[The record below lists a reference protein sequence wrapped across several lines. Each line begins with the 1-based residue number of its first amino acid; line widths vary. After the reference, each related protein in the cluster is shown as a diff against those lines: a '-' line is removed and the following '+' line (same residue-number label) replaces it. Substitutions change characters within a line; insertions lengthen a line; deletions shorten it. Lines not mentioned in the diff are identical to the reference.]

1 MHKAKADKMD
11 PPCWAQFLQVVLFIH
26 PWSELPPFLI
36 ASIMSNE
43 REWIEHTLSH
53 AHHETRVAPPISTP
67 GLLCDSQQCRGTTG
81 DPSQSPRS
89 LARSTLPF
97 FPFPTLSPFPLH
109 LPIVIVQTTMADA
122 ASEEEEVEEEEG
134 ADITKAISR
143 MAHSMRARRVCGQ
156 SAIARSG
163 RPFRFGEKLR
173 ELLLPRRSHFS

>member
-81 DPSQSPRS
+81 DPRSSHSPRS
-89 LARSTLPF
+89 LAQPFLFSLPHSLSL
-97 FPFPTLSPFPLH
+97 PSPFAHCHSANDDGRRGVGGGRGGGGGGHHKGHFAHGTFNACAPRVWAVCHRTLGAPLS
-109 LPIVIVQTTMADA
+109 VR
-122 ASEEEEVEEEEG
+122 EEV
-134 ADITKAISR
+134 A
-143 MAHSMRARRVCGQ
+143 
-156 SAIARSG
+156 
-163 RPFRFGEKLR
+163 
-173 ELLLPRRSHFS
+173 